1 MGNQMFIP
9 SPQPGTTQLD
19 TEPAECSSGVPCKN
33 RIWDDNMPKPP
44 AAAGWTE
51 SRWRSFAA
59 EMGELVR
66 TYKRDGY
73 AGYALLL
80 IPLGIVTLLV
90 SFVIP
95 DMIMR
100 GVIHVPFIILS
111 LVLCFGLSGWLKPA
125 NEAVDRKI
133 EALCQRYSD
142 GAVTLQYVT
151 MYTGVCKPKGTLTYR
166 SLWVSPGGGG
176 GTMGQAMVR
185 QPVAQAVVPQAGT
198 LMAVTCPPGCGAGDT
213 VAIATPSGQQ
223 VQVQIP
229 TGVVAGQ
236 VFNVQLP
243 AAPPVVSAVAIPM
256 GGHAA

>member
-1 MGNQMFIP
+1 MGMP
-9 SPQPGTTQLD
+9 APQPGTTQLD
-19 TEPAECSSGVPCKN
+19 TEPAECSCVPCKN

-73 AGYALLL
+73 AGYACLL
-80 IPLGIVTLLV
+80 IPLGLVVLLV
-90 SFVIP
+90 GFLFP
-95 DMIMR
+95 DPPTIMHF
-100 GVIHVPFIILS
+100 IHVPFIILS
-111 LVLCFGLSGWLKPA
+111 LVLCCGLGGWMKTA

-133 EALCQRYSD
+133 QALCQRYSD

-151 MYTGVCKPKGTLTYR
+151 MYTGLCTPKGTMPYR

-176 GTMGQAMVR
+176 GTMGQPMVG

-198 LMAVTCPPGCGAGDT
+198 QMAVTCPPGCGAGDT

>member
-1 MGNQMFIP
+1 MGMP
-9 SPQPGTTQLD
+9 APQPGTTQLD
-19 TEPAECSSGVPCKN
+19 TEPAECTCVANRG

-66 TYKRDGY
+66 TYKRDGKV
-73 AGYALLL
+73 GYACLLV
-80 IPLGIVTLLV
+80 PLGLVVLLV
-90 SFVIP
+90 GFLFP
-95 DMIMR
+95 DPPKIMH
-100 GVIHVPFIILS
+100 VIHVPFIILS
-111 LVLCFGLSGWLKPA
+111 LVLCVGLGGWMKTA

-133 EALCQRYSD
+133 QALCERYSD

-151 MYTGVCKPKGTLTYR
+151 MCTGLCADKGLPYR

-176 GTMGQAMVR
+176 GTMGQPMVG

-198 LMAVTCPPGCGAGDT
+198 QMAVTCPPGCGAGDT

-243 AAPPVVSAVAIPM
+243 AAPPVVSAVAIP
-256 GGHAA
+256 